1 MDAGI
6 ALGFITWMV
15 IIFMVV
21 GIVLIKMFEV
31 ELKNPDPQLDVDEEA
46 RMSLEMLV
54 NTYYS
59 NDFAGKVLF
68 VTKLGAKFLASPFNI
83 KGQEQWK
90 IEVTRMPSIEGFLR
104 VRNMDKIAVLSIGKR
119 GEKHVYK
126 ADSLQSRISLAYVI

>member
-6 ALGFITWMV
+6 ALSFITWVV

-31 ELKNPDPQLDVDEEA
+31 ELKNPDPQIDIDEEA

-90 IEVTRMPSIEGFLR
+90 
-104 VRNMDKIAVLSIGKR
+104 K
-119 GEKHVYK
+119 
-126 ADSLQSRISLAYVI
+126 